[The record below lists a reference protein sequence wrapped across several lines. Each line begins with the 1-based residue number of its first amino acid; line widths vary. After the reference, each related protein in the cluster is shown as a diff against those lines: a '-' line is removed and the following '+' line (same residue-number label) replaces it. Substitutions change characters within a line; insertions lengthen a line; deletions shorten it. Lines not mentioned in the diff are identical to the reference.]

1 MKPELSFKKNFM
13 EQINRIELRGM
24 VGNVKIQNY
33 TDAVVARLTVATNY
47 AYKDKTGNAVI
58 ETAWHNVIA
67 REGRNIQGLEE
78 LKRGDKVYLTGRLRY
93 SKYTGSDGVERVAC
107 DVVANRLVVLD
118 EVESLQNDM

>member
-107 DVVANRLVVLD
+107 DVIANRLVVLD
-118 EVESLQNDM
+118 EVESLQNEM

>member
-118 EVESLQNDM
+118 EVESLQNEM

>member
-33 TDAVVARLTVATNY
+33 TDAVVARLTVATIY

-107 DVVANRLVVLD
+107 DVIANRLVVLD
-118 EVESLQNDM
+118 EVESLQNEM

>member
-1 MKPELSFKKNFM
+1 M

-118 EVESLQNDM
+118 EVESLQNEM

>member
-67 REGRNIQGLEE
+67 REGRNIQGLED

-118 EVESLQNDM
+118 EVESLQNEM

>member
-24 VGNVKIQNY
+24 VGNVKIQSY

-118 EVESLQNDM
+118 EVESLQNEM

>member
-58 ETAWHNVIA
+58 ETAWHNIIA

-118 EVESLQNDM
+118 EVESLQNEM